1 MNKLKFEKSKSKN
14 KKYLVILPNEKKIN
28 FGSLSHE
35 HFKDTT
41 PLKLYS
47 NLDHNDKKRQKN
59 YCARSA
65 GIKNKKGKLTKNN
78 KESANYYSMRL
89 LWSCDKRKDLNL
101 GLI

>member
-28 FGSLSHE
+28 FGQLSYNHY
-35 HFKDTT
+35 KDTT

-47 NLDHNDKKRQKN
+47 NLDHNDKKRQIN

-78 KESANYYSMRL
+78 KESANFYSRKY
-89 LWSCDKRKDLNL
+89 LWSCDKL
-101 GLI
+101 

>member
-14 KKYLVILPNEKKIN
+14 KKYSVITPSGKKIN
-28 FGSLSHE
+28 FGDKRYK

-47 NLDHNDKKRQKN
+47 NLDHNDKKRQIN
-59 YCARSA
+59 YCKRSS

-78 KESANYYSMRL
+78 KESANHYSMKY
-89 LWSCDKRKDLNL
+89 LWSCDKIGFMN
-101 GLI
+101 

>member
-28 FGSLSHE
+28 FGQLPYK

-47 NLDHNDKKRQKN
+47 NLDHNDKKRQIN

-65 GIKNKKGKLTKNN
+65 AIKNKKGKLTKNN
-78 KESANYYSMRL
+78 KESANHYSMKY
-89 LWSCDKRKDLNL
+89 LWSCDKIGFMN
-101 GLI
+101 

>member
-28 FGSLSHE
+28 FGDKRYE

-78 KESANYYSMRL
+78 KESANHYSMKY
-89 LWSCDKRKDLNL
+89 LWSCDKIGFMN
-101 GLI
+101 

>member
-14 KKYLVILPNEKKIN
+14 KKYSVITPSGKKIN

-41 PLKLYS
+41 PLKLYK

-59 YCARSA
+59 YCKRAA

-78 KESANYYSMRL
+78 KESANFYSMRY
-89 LWSCDKRKDLNL
+89 LWSCDKIGFMN
-101 GLI
+101 